1 MTRLRPLAA
10 IVRHTIAATRNL
22 YGVRSPVSF
31 GPAGRA
37 RGGRSGPAGFGSV
50 GPAREGSVP
59 AGFESAPGGIVSP
72 TATGGARRDA
82 PRAPA
87 PERGPRYLRR
97 PLRAV

>member
-37 RGGRSGPAGFGSV
+37 RGGRSGPAGFGSG

-59 AGFESAPGGIVSP
+59 AGFESATGERVSHTNTVAARP
-72 TATGGARRDA
+72 CAPPAHATQD
-82 PRAPA
+82 
-87 PERGPRYLRR
+87 GPPHLHA
-97 PLRAV
+97 LL